1 MGEEDGRMRPN
12 VVGDPCRCSRY
23 GSRIGAQ
30 SSASRKDWPSRS
42 PRRRAASGPT
52 AALPVPWPGP
62 WRLRDAR
69 LGVRR
74 HRPAVRTACCR
85 RTRSSRSPT
94 RTWWTWNIPRTSP
107 ATAARRTLAEAAAV
121 AAVPGAPAVP
131 GPSRRLCRP
140 TCWTRCHW
148 KPRISTKLRHFSA
161 WPGVNTGSRPLS
173 REQTRRC
180 SESAHRFFFLSFL
193 PGPDFFPHANWYRHS
208 PTERAVSSRRT
219 RRTSIGRAAHIF
231 DNDKAVGK
239 TGSRCGLL
247 ALRQRY
253 SAIESLESRSR

>member
-1 MGEEDGRMRPN
+1 MRPN

-69 LGVRR
+69 RRVRR
-74 HRPAVRTACCR
+74 RRPAVRTACCR

-107 ATAARRTLAEAAAV
+107 ATAARRTLAEAAAA

-148 KPRISTKLRHFSA
+148 KPRISTKLRHSSA

-180 SESAHRFFFLSFL
+180 SESAHRFFFFFS
-193 PGPDFFPHANWYRHS
+193 PGPRFFPARELISAQSYRTCGILEKDSKDLDRTCRTYFWQWYL
-208 PTERAVSSRRT
+208 
-219 RRTSIGRAAHIF
+219 
-231 DNDKAVGK
+231 KAVGK